1 MESSS
6 VYLEKGVE
14 LIMSYGP
21 KLILAI
27 LVLIIGLRIIKV
39 LTRLTNKTMGKRDY
53 DKSLTIFLLRLISI
67 SLKTVL
73 FISVISMVGV
83 KTTSFIA
90 ILGAAGLA
98 VGFALQGSLSNFA
111 GGVMILL
118 FKPFKVGDVIETQ
131 GYTGKVTEISIFHT
145 ILKTFDNKTIITPN
159 SGVSGGSI
167 INYTKEPTRR
177 IDMTFSIGYDD
188 DIGKAKNILKKIVE
202 EDDRILSDPA
212 PMIVV
217 SEHGDSSI
225 NLFVRPWCN
234 TENYWNIYFDM
245 HEKVKIAFDESG
257 ITIPYP
263 QQDVHIYNDKEQN
276 QP

>member
-6 VYLEKGVE
+6 VYLEKGAE
-14 LIMSYGP
+14 LLMSYGP

-27 LVLIIGLRIIKV
+27 IVLIIGLWIIRV
-39 LTRLTNKTMGKRDY
+39 LTKLMGKVMGKHEY
-53 DKSLTIFLLRLISI
+53 DKSLQIFLVRFVSI
-67 SLKTVL
+67 ALKTML

-98 VGFALQGSLSNFA
+98 VGFALQGSLSNIA

-131 GYTGKVTEISIFHT
+131 GYTGKAAEISIFHT
-145 ILKTFDNKTIITPN
+145 ILKTFDNKTIIIPN
-159 SGVSGGSI
+159 GEVSSASI
-167 INYTKEPTRR
+167 TNYTKEPTRR

-188 DIGKAKNILKKIVE
+188 DIGKAKNILKKIVD
-202 EDDRILSDPA
+202 EDDRILTDPA

-217 SEHGDSSI
+217 SEHGDSSV
-225 NLFVRPWCN
+225 NFFVRPWCN

-245 HEKVKIAFDESG
+245 HEKVKLAFDESG
-257 ITIPYP
+257 ISIPYP
-263 QQDVHIYNDKEQN
+263 QQDVHIYNEKQ
-276 QP
+276 QG